1 MACARRGDS
10 WLRAVGRIL
19 RRPETFLLAVLGL
32 GLMVAGVVLDESAL
46 VVSVGPG
53 LLSLA
58 VLLSLVREFKFG
70 IFFAKFREEAREIG
84 FEEYMELQEESLRR
98 LAAELGAGRRSRV
111 FVKDAL
117 VGSHEHWEQGEAVFR
132 HHVICLIVHRVLGV
146 DRQGDRYREALH
158 VLVGRGFDTGAI
170 AGFLDVPVERVTKD
184 MADAR

>member
-32 GLMVAGVVLDESAL
+32 GLLAAGVVLDQSAL
-46 VVSVGPG
+46 VVGVGPG

-58 VLLSLVREFKFG
+58 VLLSLVREFEFAG
-70 IFFAKFREEAREIG
+70 ISAKFREEAREIG
-84 FEEYMELQEESLRR
+84 FEEYTGLQEESLRR
-98 LAAELGAGRRSRV
+98 LAAELGGGRRSKV
-111 FVKDAL
+111 VVKDAL

-132 HHVICLIVHRVLGV
+132 HHVICLIVHRVLEA
-146 DRQGDRYREALH
+146 DRQSDRYRQALH
-158 VLVGRGFDTGAI
+158 VLVGRGFEPGAI